1 MTISP
6 HVPATLIAGAVLH
19 ICGALFWPGL
29 IPLRLLAFI
38 LLVSGYL
45 GLLSALG
52 RERPLNR
59 LSAILA
65 GYAAVGQLMWLLMPS
80 ARFGMLYI
88 ICLFAAFFV
97 TSVAALHRE
106 GSLKRAGLFGLAA
119 TAAPLVAII
128 GGHIVLGGFG
138 LLGLGLGYSAAQ
150 SGVFVTWPADLV
162 LSLWAVAAGLFVL
175 PTGGKRRILQ

>member
-1 MTISP
+1 M
-6 HVPATLIAGAVLH
+6 
-19 ICGALFWPGL
+19 
-29 IPLRLLAFI
+29 AFI

-45 GLLSALG
+45 GLLSAL
-52 RERPLNR
+52 RLDRPLNR
-59 LSAILA
+59 LSAILT
-65 GYAAVGQLMWLLMPS
+65 GYGAVGQLVWLLLGS
-80 ARFGMLYI
+80 AQFGMLYI

-119 TAAPLVAII
+119 KAAPLVAII

-138 LLGLGLGYSAAQ
+138 LRGLGLGYSAAQ
-150 SGVFVTWPADLV
+150 GGGFVTWPADLA

-175 PTGGKRRILQ
+175 PFGSKRRILQ